1 MVITPGLI
9 DIHVHLRQPGKTGA
23 ETIETGTRAAA
34 SGGFTTIVSM
44 PNTSPVADTQGTIE
58 YLRRHIEEDAVV
70 NVLPC
75 GAMSKDLKGEEMA
88 GIGSLKK
95 AGVVA
100 VSDDGKCI
108 QNHELMRHVVEYSK
122 SFELP
127 ILDHCEDEILV
138 SEGVMHE
145 GYWSTVLGME
155 GISGASEELMV
166 ARDII
171 LARTSNWKIHV
182 QHVSALE
189 SVERIRH
196 ARSRGVPISAEAT
209 PHHIALTDENIKHF
223 DTNYKMNPP
232 LRSQED
238 INALIEGLKDG
249 TITVIASDHAPHT
262 ETEKMVE
269 FNYAPF
275 GIIGLETSVP
285 ICLTELYHKGHLTL
299 PELIAKYT
307 VGPAEVLGLDIGT
320 LKTGA
325 NADIT
330 ILDIDTEHVIDKNT
344 FKSKSKNTPFHG
356 YKAKGKAVA
365 TIVNGKFVHK
375 TI

>member
-1 MVITPGLI
+1 MT
-9 DIHVHLRQPGKTGA
+9 
-23 ETIETGTRAAA
+23 
-34 SGGFTTIVSM
+34 
-44 PNTSPVADTQGTIE
+44 
-58 YLRRHIEEDAVV
+58 
-70 NVLPC
+70 
-75 GAMSKDLKGEEMA
+75 KDLAGQEMA

-95 AGVVA
+95 AGIVA
-100 VSDDGKCI
+100 VSDDGNCI
-108 QNHELMRHVVEYSK
+108 QNHEIMRHVVEYSK
-122 SFELP
+122 SFGLP
-127 ILDHCEDEILV
+127 ILDHCEDTILA

-171 LARTSNWKIHV
+171 LSRMSDWKIHI
-182 QHVSALE
+182 QHVSSLE

-196 ARSRGVPISAEAT
+196 ARSRGVPVSAEAT

-232 LRSQED
+232 LRSKED
-238 INALIEGLKDG
+238 VKALIDGLKDG

-285 ICLTELYHKGHLTL
+285 ICFTELYHKAHLTL
-299 PELIAKYT
+299 SELIAKFT

-320 LKTGA
+320 LKTGSD
-325 NADIT
+325 ADIT
-330 ILDIDTEHVIDKNT
+330 ILDIDAEHTIDKNT
-344 FKSKSKNTPFHG
+344 FKSKSRNTPFHG

-365 TIVNGKFVHK
+365 TIVNGKFVYK
-375 TI
+375 DF